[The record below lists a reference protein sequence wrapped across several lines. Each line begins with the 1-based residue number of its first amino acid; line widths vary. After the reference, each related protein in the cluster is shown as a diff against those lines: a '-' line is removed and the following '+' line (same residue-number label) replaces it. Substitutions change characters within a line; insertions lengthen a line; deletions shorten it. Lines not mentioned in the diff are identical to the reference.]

1 LADAIVIDLGREIF
15 GARRYYRRPLPEH
28 CSTSAAALWS
38 ISSQRVAFGTVPRS
52 TGHADCPDCSLCA
65 EGGRYQR

>member
-1 LADAIVIDLGREIF
+1 MIKHCLDTSGLDLADAIVIDLGREIF

-38 ISSQRVAFGTVPRS
+38 ISSQRVAFNSSTINRS
-52 TGHADCPDCSLCA
+52 RRLP
-65 EGGRYQR
+65 